1 MGDLTISRADLLA
14 ELSLPADRSAEVEPA
29 AKAAEAWIN
38 SHFTEPAGG
47 WGADTQLGALRIA
60 ARWYRRR
67 NSLGGFESI
76 SAETGPV
83 YVMRS
88 DPDIDRLLGLG
99 PYAAPQVG

>member
-1 MGDLTISRADLLA
+1 MPALTIDRNALLT
-14 ELSLPADRSAEVEPA
+14 ELALPADRAGEAEPA
-29 AKAAEAWIN
+29 ALAAEAWIN
-38 SHFTEPAGG
+38 ARFTEPAGG